1 MASFQNFRSAFNG
14 FNREDVVR
22 YIEFVNNKHNTEINQ
37 LNTQIQSLYSDL
49 EYYQRCYDE
58 SVQLSELLQL
68 EQARTAALE
77 QELAELKQQMTQLH
91 SRPQTNSELEAYRRA
106 ERAERTANERVNQL
120 YSQANGVLADATAR
134 TDETAEHIAKM
145 TEQVCAQLSQLQA
158 ALADDSSTIRE
169 AAASMYAIKP
179 ISAED

>member
-49 EYYQRCYDE
+49 EYYQHCYEE
-58 SVQLSELLQL
+58 SVQLSELLQT
-68 EQARTAALE
+68 EQSRTAALE
-77 QELAELKQQMTQLH
+77 QEVAELKQQMAQMRC
-91 SRPQTNSELEAYRRA
+91 RPQTDSELEAYRRA

-134 TDETAEHIAKM
+134 TDEAAAHLTKM
-145 TEQVCAQLSQLQA
+145 TDQVCAQLSQLQL
-158 ALADDSSTIRE
+158 ALADGAGTIRD

-179 ISAED
+179 NV